1 MPCKAAVRTLSIVAV
16 LALAGLLGAGAA
28 SADVVEWGANEFG
41 QLGVNT
47 DTGPETCGVVGTG
60 CSTAPVGVFL
70 GPLRDFSAGYWHVA
84 ALSET
89 GLLLSWGENIWGELG
104 NERTKDNYEE
114 EPSEHKCV
122 GAPEATCTKDPDI
135 VENAE
140 GHEVPKGSELAS
152 VSAGVYYTLA
162 VTKSGTVEGWGF
174 NGTGELGDGQ
184 TGNGL
189 VEPYEQYEPKPHFVC
204 AVEHSAP
211 CSGSGQVLEGATQV
225 VTGYFASMGLL
236 SSGEV
241 AVWGRADVGQL
252 GVKPTDPSLEVCPAY
267 LGDTSEHPCSTSP
280 RLMTLPEKVT
290 SIATSWYGDYAV
302 TEGGEA
308 YAWGEAGDPYATHL
322 GTGHVQ
328 EIITEG
334 THKTYI
340 NPTPERMP
348 LPEGQVAAIS
358 ASVDGGIAL
367 LKNGHVMTWGEGQ
380 ALGTGSATS
389 SSVPVEVPGV
399 TGAVAVGAGTGMRAV
414 LLSNGTVWTWG
425 TNYAGQLGD
434 QLPSTETYSP
444 FPVPVVGLSEATSMS
459 IGFDFAIAQGHL
471 SSVPASPKVGSV
483 SPTGGSVAGGTEVT
497 ITGTKLSGATTV
509 RFGGEPATSFTVN
522 SSTSI
527 TAIAPAHAAGT
538 VDVTVITAGGASKR
552 KTGDHYTYS

>member
-1 MPCKAAVRTLSIVAV
+1 MPCKAAVRTLSIVGI
-16 LALAGLLGAGAA
+16 LALVGLAGTGAA

-47 DTGPETCGVVGTG
+47 DTGPETCPAA
-60 CSTAPVGVFL
+60 CSTKPVGVFL
-70 GPLRDFSAGYWHVA
+70 GPLRDFSAGYWHVVS
-84 ALSET
+84 LSET
-89 GLLLSWGENIWGELG
+89 GSLLLAWGENVWGELG

-114 EPSEHKCV
+114 EPSQHKCT
-122 GAPEATCTKDPDI
+122 AFPESTCTKLPEI
-135 VENAE
+135 VRNGE
-140 GHEVPKGSELAS
+140 GQEVPKGSELTS

-162 VTKSGTVEGWGF
+162 VTTSGKIEGWGF
-174 NGTGELGDGQ
+174 NGTGELGDGR

-189 VEPYEQYEPKPHFVC
+189 VEPYEQYEVKPHFVC
-204 AVEHSAP
+204 AVEHPA
-211 CSGSGQVLEGATQV
+211 CSGSGQVLEGVTQV
-225 VTGYFASMGLL
+225 ATGYFASMGLL

-252 GVKPTDPSLEVCPAY
+252 GVKPSDPSLEACPPY
-267 LGDTSEHPCSTSP
+267 LGNTGSEHPCSTSP
-280 RLMTLPEKVT
+280 RIVTLPEKAT

-308 YAWGEAGDPYATHL
+308 YAWGEAGDPNATHL

-328 EIITEG
+328 ETIVIKG
-334 THKTYI
+334 TTAYI

-367 LKNGHVMTWGEGQ
+367 LKNGHAMTWGEEH
-380 ALGTGSATS
+380 ALGTGSSTS
-389 SSVPVEVPGV
+389 SAVPVEVPGV

-414 LLSNGTVWTWG
+414 LLSNGTVLTWG
-425 TNYAGQLGD
+425 SNYAGQLGD
-434 QLPSTETYSP
+434 QLPATETYSP
-444 FPVPVVGLSEATSMS
+444 FPVPVVGLSEVTSMS
-459 IGFDFAIAQGHL
+459 IGFDFAIAQGTFTKP
-471 SSVPASPKVGSV
+471 PASPKVSSV
-483 SPTGGSVAGGTEVT
+483 SPTGGPVAGGTEVT
-497 ITGTKLSGATTV
+497 ITGSKLSGATTV
-509 RFGGEPATSFTVN
+509 RFGGTPAASFTVN

-552 KTGDHYTYS
+552 KTSDHYTYS